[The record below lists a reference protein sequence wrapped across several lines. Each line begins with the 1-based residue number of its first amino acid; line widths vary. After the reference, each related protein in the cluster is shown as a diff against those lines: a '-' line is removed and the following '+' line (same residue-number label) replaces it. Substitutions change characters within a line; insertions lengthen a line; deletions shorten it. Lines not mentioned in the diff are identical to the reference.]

1 MQYNDLLKITRELTA
16 LYVEDDRP
24 VQMINRLEKIFKTVI
39 LAEDGNEG
47 YEKYRQNNV
56 DLVLTDY
63 LMPEV
68 NGLQLIKNIR
78 AQDRK
83 TPIILITGFI
93 DSEFLIDAINQ
104 GVTQFVT
111 KPIIVAH
118 LLNAIEI
125 AVSQVVMENLAQKT
139 QQQELELL
147 RYREKYH
154 FTQQEMAFL
163 KELRIIKNDFN
174 LKRID
179 TINDD
184 DNACSLWYIDIHY
197 MPLDILS
204 GDSYSVRELG
214 TGEVIVFIIDAMGK
228 GLSASVTSILT
239 TSFVNHLIDGAIEK
253 GGFDFSEFLRLYT
266 DFIAKEL
273 LSEEI
278 VCASFIYIDFNQH
291 KMHTSMYSM
300 PPVLVMKQD
309 GQLLQIKSNNL
320 PIMKYSM
327 SRVID
332 THDMTDFTKILIC
345 SDGLSESWCD
355 NDPILYHEYLLRDFM
370 VADFKDDL
378 YKCFNKHV
386 KTPGDDVTFIFLN
399 KFDYKDC
406 SSDTI
411 VINSTLDDVQDA
423 TCKVERYLQQLHV
436 NEGCSALFI
445 SALSEIIMN
454 AYEHGSLDLDL
465 QLKQELTS
473 QGTYES
479 YLMEK
484 QKNTDKKIMV
494 DLNIIH
500 GRSGLHPQTPEP
512 ADFLM
517 ATVTDEGKGF
527 DVSNLSTLNVDNH
540 LLCGRG
546 IKVAKNTSDVLLYNR
561 AGNQAVLI
569 KTLIKD

>member
-1 MQYNDLLKITRELTA
+1 MQYNDLIKITRELTV

-24 VQMINRLEKIFKTVI
+24 VQMVSRLERIFKTVI

-47 YEKYRQNNV
+47 YEKYRQNTV

-63 LMPEV
+63 LMPDV
-68 NGLQLIKNIR
+68 NGLQLIKSIR

-111 KPIIVAH
+111 KPIIVSN

-125 AVSQVVMENLAQKT
+125 AVSQVIMENLAQKT

-154 FTQQEMAFL
+154 FSQQEMAFL
-163 KELRIIKNDFN
+163 KALRIIKNDFSF
-174 LKRID
+174 KRID
-179 TINDD
+179 TVNDD
-184 DNACSLWYIDIHY
+184 DNACSLWCIDIHY

-204 GDSYSVRELG
+204 GDSYSVRELN

-253 GGFDFSEFLRLYT
+253 GCFDFSEFLRLYT
-266 DFIAKEL
+266 DFIVKEL

-278 VCASFIYIDFNQH
+278 VCASFIHIDFNRH
-291 KMHTSMYSM
+291 KMYTSMYSM
-300 PPVLVMKQD
+300 PPVLIMKQD
-309 GQLLQIKSNNL
+309 GQLLQIKSNNI
-320 PIMKYSM
+320 PIMKYQI

-355 NDPILYHEYLLRDFM
+355 DGQHLYQEYLLRDF
-370 VADFKDDL
+370 VASNFKDDIH
-378 YKCFNKHV
+378 KHFNEHV
-386 KTPGDDVTFIFLN
+386 KTPGDDVTFIFFNKLN
-399 KFDYKDC
+399 YKDC
-406 SSDTI
+406 RSDTI
-411 VINSTLDDVQDA
+411 VVNSTLDDIQDV
-423 TCKVERYLQQLHV
+423 TGKLERYLQQLHV
-436 NEGCSALFI
+436 NDRCNALFM
-445 SALSEIIMN
+445 SAFSEIIMN
-454 AYEHGSLDLDL
+454 AYEHGSLALDME
-465 QLKQELTS
+465 LKQELTS
-473 QGTYES
+473 KGTYES
-479 YLMEK
+479 YMLEK
-484 QKNTDKKIMV
+484 QKITDKKIMV
-494 DLNIIH
+494 ELNIIH
-500 GRSGLHPQTPEP
+500 GCSALHTQTPDSG
-512 ADFLM
+512 DFIM
-517 ATVTDEGKGF
+517 ATITDEGKGF
-527 DVSNLSTLNVDNH
+527 DVSSLSTLNVDNH
-540 LLCGRG
+540 FLCGRG

-561 AGNQAVLI
+561 TGNQAVLI